1 MMKKILLTFLSIVM
15 ISAVLTASFVMP
27 ASAEA
32 YSGSCGADGDPLI
45 WTLDTETKTLTISGN
60 GDMQEY
66 SEENP
71 APWFDYRADVQTVIL
86 SVGVTSIGASAFAD
100 CTALTTV
107 YNCSELV
114 LEQGSLEH
122 GGVAYYAET
131 VNLHLPGAEAT
142 CTTNQTCVLCST
154 EIKPAGHTEVVL
166 AAVKATF
173 FSDGLTSGS
182 KCSACGEILAEQTV
196 VGSDFSR
203 YFNTEKIAQFFD
215 GEKLA
220 ETFDAENIS
229 QKFASMNA
237 YTAFGLGAGAVLVL
251 VIIIAIIK
259 SR

>member
-1 MMKKILLTFLSIVM
+1 MKKILLTFLSIVM
-15 ISAVLTASFVMP
+15 ISAVLTASFVAP

-32 YSGSCGADGDPLI
+32 YSGSCGANGDPLI
-45 WTLDTETKTLTISGN
+45 WTLDTETKTLTVSGA
-60 GDMQEY
+60 GSMQDY
-66 SEENP
+66 TEESP
-71 APWFDYRADVQTVIL
+71 APWFDYRADIQTVIV
-86 SVGVTSIGASAFAD
+86 SVGVTSIGDMAFFD
-100 CTALTTV
+100 CTALLTV
-107 YNCSELV
+107 YNCSALT
-114 LEQGSLEH
+114 LTQGSEEH
-122 GGVAYYAET
+122 GGIAYYAET
-131 VNLHLPGAEAT
+131 VNAHLPGAEAT
-142 CTTNQTCVLCST
+142 CTTNQTCVLCAA

-182 KCSACGEILAEQTV
+182 KCSACGEILTEQTV

-203 YFNTEKIAQFFD
+203 YFDTEKLAQFFD
-215 GEKLA
+215 GEKISQAL
-220 ETFDAENIS
+220 DAENIS